1 MGSVAVYCPNSDQIN
16 FPSLYQTSLL
26 PHCRLNFIKIPT
38 VTFQIRST
46 IYPIVDISAKIKP
59 FKIGVNFDGT
69 EICTS
74 QATNGCEWDA
84 AITSPLDPSG
94 TTGFKL
100 QYWQV
105 AC

>member
-1 MGSVAVYCPNSDQIN
+1 M
-16 FPSLYQTSLL
+16 T
-26 PHCRLNFIKIPT
+26 FIKIPA

-46 IYPIVDISAKIKP
+46 IYPISAKIKP
-59 FKIGVNFDGT
+59 FKIGVNFDST
-69 EICTS
+69 ETCTIA
-74 QATNGCEWDA
+74 ATSGCEWDA
-84 AITSPLDPSG
+84 AITSPMDPSG